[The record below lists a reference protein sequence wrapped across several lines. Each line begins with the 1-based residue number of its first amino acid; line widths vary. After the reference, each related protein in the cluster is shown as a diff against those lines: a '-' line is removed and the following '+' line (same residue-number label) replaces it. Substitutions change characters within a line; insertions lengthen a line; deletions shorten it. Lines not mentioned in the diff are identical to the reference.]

1 MSLSSGVMP
10 DPLRVAELNPTLK
23 KSNVDYFRS
32 ISNLHLVSK
41 VVEKAVADQLTQH
54 VQKHDLHETFPPA
67 YKTFHS
73 TVTSFYKSAK

>member
-54 VQKHDLHETFPPA
+54 VQKA
-67 YKTFHS
+67 
-73 TVTSFYKSAK
+73 